1 MAKRRKILLLGVGP
15 LPCYRSRTLYGFG
28 IRTWQFLLPMLKAGH
43 EVVLVTFEFGRGQD
57 PRPSIEY
64 SAPPELW
71 GNVTHIP
78 LAEPNGRNRF
88 QHVGALMRLINEH
101 EPKAIVTAGS
111 TIASGL
117 AAALPT
123 DLPTWIDLFGD
134 LLAEAQAKAVFAGD
148 EQLDL
153 FHRLY
158 LPILRRGDRFSSV
171 ADSQRYATYGQ
182 LGVVGR
188 LTGRGTGEPLV
199 HTVPCAMDGDSMPVR
214 GKRLLRGHRLSRR
227 DVALLC
233 TGGFNTWADVE
244 TLFHGVDGAMDR
256 DRFIHLV
263 VTGGAISGHHQ
274 AGFDRFQKL
283 AERSPNRDR
292 YHFLGWLP
300 NEDVPSSYAECDLGL
315 NVDLDIAES
324 MLGSRNRFLS
334 WMQAGLPFVTSVT
347 TEISRTLA
355 TRGLCY
361 GVPPGDAERL
371 TQTLV
376 EAASD
381 PLGRGRMALAAR
393 DFVYRVWS
401 FEETTRPLLAWLENP
416 AMARDRRERFDR
428 GADCTPLEGRLAGFI
443 GDPVVRAGEGVP
455 PPKSLET
462 SFPVRERPSSRSL
475 PPLGGGDPLWRRA
488 ARALRDR
495 WFRS

>member
-1 MAKRRKILLLGVGP
+1 M
-15 LPCYRSRTLYGFG
+15 
-28 IRTWQFLLPMLKAGH
+28 
-43 EVVLVTFEFGRGQD
+43 
-57 PRPSIEY
+57 
-64 SAPPELW
+64 
-71 GNVTHIP
+71 
-78 LAEPNGRNRF
+78 
-88 QHVGALMRLINEH
+88 
-101 EPKAIVTAGS
+101 
-111 TIASGL
+111 
-117 AAALPT
+117 
-123 DLPTWIDLFGD
+123 
-134 LLAEAQAKAVFAGD
+134 
-148 EQLDL
+148 
-153 FHRLY
+153 
-158 LPILRRGDRFSSV
+158 
-171 ADSQRYATYGQ
+171 
-182 LGVVGR
+182 
-188 LTGRGTGEPLV
+188 
-199 HTVPCAMDGDSMPVR
+199 
-214 GKRLLRGHRLSRR
+214 
-227 DVALLC
+227 
-233 TGGFNTWADVE
+233 
-244 TLFHGVDGAMDR
+244 
-256 DRFIHLV
+256 
-263 VTGGAISGHHQ
+263 
-274 AGFDRFQKL
+274 
-283 AERSPNRDR
+283 
-292 YHFLGWLP
+292 
-300 NEDVPSSYAECDLGL
+300 GL